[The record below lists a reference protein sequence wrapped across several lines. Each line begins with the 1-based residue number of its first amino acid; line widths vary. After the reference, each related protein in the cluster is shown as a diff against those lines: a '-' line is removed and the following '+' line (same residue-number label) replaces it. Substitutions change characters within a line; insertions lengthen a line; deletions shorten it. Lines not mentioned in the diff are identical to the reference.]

1 MAAVPRNLSDRD
13 IAAFRARACA
23 VAEKLFAERGPEA
36 ATMRELARALGVSA
50 MTPYRYFK
58 DKDELLAAVR
68 AAAFDRFAAA
78 LETAARAKGD
88 APARAN
94 AVGRAYLD
102 FAFSQPHAYKLM
114 FDLSQAD
121 ARYPDL
127 ARAAA
132 RARRTMA
139 AHLEP
144 LVAGGYLDGDPETL
158 GQIYWAMGHG
168 LILLQLAG
176 KLKPKPDFAALYRQA
191 MAMLTRG
198 AAADKPMRRR
208 A

>member
-1 MAAVPRNLSDRD
+1 MPRNLSSDE

-68 AAAFDRFAAA
+68 AAAFDRFATA
-78 LETAARAKGD
+78 LETAARVKGD
-88 APARAN
+88 APRRAN

-102 FAFSQPHAYKLM
+102 FAFSQPHAYRLM
-114 FDLSQAD
+114 FDLSQPD
-121 ARYPDL
+121 EGRFPDL
-127 ARAAA
+127 ARAGA

-144 LVAGGYLDGDPETL
+144 LVAGGYLAGDPETL

-176 KLKPKPDFAALYRQA
+176 KLKPKPDFATLYRQA
-191 MAMLTRG
+191 MTMLSRG
-198 AAADKPMRRR
+198 AAAADKPIRRR